1 MKNKPVA
8 WMSKIDNHIVTF
20 DKRLVNEAEHAGA
33 DNWMPMYL
41 HPVKELTDDE
51 ILQVYSESE
60 IWVPDMDESDL
71 IEFARAILRKAQEK

>member
-1 MKNKPVA
+1 MSNEPVA

-41 HPVKELTDDE
+41 HPVKELTDEE
-51 ILQVYSESE
+51 IYET
-60 IWVPDMDESDL
+60 WFNYGCGMPWTANTKT
-71 IEFARAILRKAQEK
+71 FARAILRKAQEK